1 MVVVSC
7 CGSVADRPW
16 CFWRWNQAGPGEW
29 GVCLLVLLC
38 ELQNV
43 GAATERCSMC
53 SVKKLGHI
61 YFEGVHSNRLY
72 QQQFWIIRNKFIN
85 PVILCIVQYQY
96 LFSLFPCAVSF
107 YFLCV

>member
-1 MVVVSC
+1 
-7 CGSVADRPW
+7 
-16 CFWRWNQAGPGEW
+16 
-29 GVCLLVLLC
+29 
-38 ELQNV
+38 
-43 GAATERCSMC
+43 MC

-107 YFLCV
+107 YFFYFCVCI